1 MVSAYDSRILGPLF
15 AEPEIAR
22 LFDDGATVRAM
33 ARVEAALA
41 RVEAELGIVPR
52 DAAERITQA
61 VDTFVPDLDALGVG
75 AEQAG
80 VAVIAFVAQLRD
92 HVGGDAAQWVHWG
105 ATSQD
110 IVDTALMLQV
120 RDALALIAGRLD
132 RAIDALARLADTHR
146 GTVMAGRTRYQQA
159 LPTTFGL
166 KCAGWLL
173 PLVRCRE
180 RLPGL
185 RLRLLAVQF
194 GGAAGTLA
202 ALGDDGVAVM
212 EALAAELDLA
222 CPALPWHAQRDGI
235 AELGSWL
242 SLVTGALGKLGQD
255 AALLAQTEVGEI
267 DESAG
272 GGRGGSSTMPQKANP
287 VTGEALV
294 AAARLNA
301 TLLGGLHQAQIQEHE
316 RGGVGWQMEWATLP
330 TMVVTAGA
338 ALAKIVALLDRLS
351 VSAGRMRANLGPE
364 DGLILAEAA
373 TFALADHMPRPE
385 AQALVKQAARA
396 VLAGGGHLVDALKS
410 RTAAAVDWERLRD
423 PSCYLGSN
431 DALID
436 RALAAARAADD
447 AQQS

>member
-1 MVSAYDSRILGPLF
+1 MVSVHDSRILGPLF
-15 AEPEIAR
+15 AEPGIAR
-22 LFDDGATVRAM
+22 LFDDSATVRAM

-41 RVEAELGIVPR
+41 RAEAAAGIIPHP
-52 DAAERITQA
+52 AAARITA
-61 VDTFVPDLDALGVG
+61 AAGTFTADLDALGRGV
-75 AEQAG
+75 ELSG
-80 VAVIAFVAQLRD
+80 VAVIEFVAQFRA

-110 IVDTALMLQV
+110 IVDTALVLQL
-120 RDALALIAGRLD
+120 RDALALIAERID
-132 RAIDALARLADTHR
+132 RVVATLAVLADAHR
-146 GTVMAGRTRYQQA
+146 FTVMAARTRYQQA

-180 RLPGL
+180 RLAEL
-185 RLRLLAVQF
+185 RPRLLVVQF

-202 ALGDDGVAVM
+202 ALGDDGVPVM
-212 EALAAELDLA
+212 EGLARELALG
-222 CPALPWHAQRDGI
+222 CPPLPWHTQRDGI
-235 AELGSWL
+235 VELVSWL

-255 AALLAQTEVGEI
+255 AVLLAQTEVGEM

-330 TMVVTAGA
+330 TLVVTAGA
-338 ALAKIVALLDRLS
+338 ALSKAAALLERLS
-351 VSAGRMRANLGPE
+351 VSAGRMRDNLGAA

-373 TFALADHMPRPE
+373 TFALAAHMPRPD
-385 AQALVKQAARA
+385 AQAVVKTA
-396 VLAGGGHLVDALKS
+396 VRSVVSGGGHLVDALQAL
-410 RTAAAVDWERLRD
+410 TPVPVDWERLRD
-423 PSCYLGSN
+423 PANYLGSCN
-431 DALID
+431 RLID
-436 RALAAARAADD
+436 RALAAAGKAPGA
-447 AQQS
+447 S

>member
-1 MVSAYDSRILGPLF
+1 MVSAHDSRILGPLF
-15 AEPEIAR
+15 AEPAIAA
-22 LFDDGATVRAM
+22 LFDDTATVRAM
-33 ARVEAALA
+33 ALVEAALA
-41 RVEAELGIVPR
+41 RAEAATGSIPPL
-52 DAAERITQA
+52 AAARIA
-61 VDTFVPDLDALGVG
+61 EAAGTFVADLDALGRG
-75 AEQAG
+75 TEQSG
-80 VAVIAFVAQLRD
+80 VAVIDFVAQFRA

-110 IVDTALMLQV
+110 IVDTALVLQLRDAITLIADRLDRV
-120 RDALALIAGRLD
+120 VDALAE
-132 RAIDALARLADTHR
+132 LAEAHR
-146 GTVMAGRTRYQQA
+146 GTVMAARTRYQQA

-173 PLVRCRE
+173 PLVRCRK
-180 RLPGL
+180 RLAEL
-185 RLRLLAVQF
+185 RPRLLVVQF

-202 ALGDDGVAVM
+202 ALGGDGVPVM
-212 EALAAELDLA
+212 ERLAAELDLA
-222 CPALPWHAQRDGI
+222 CPPLPWHTQRDGI
-235 AELGSWL
+235 VELGSWL

-255 AALLAQTEVGEI
+255 AVLLAQTEVGEI

-338 ALAKIVALLDRLS
+338 GLSKAAALLERLS
-351 VSAGRMRANLGPE
+351 VSAGRMRDNLGAA

-373 TFALADHMPRPE
+373 TFALAVHMPRPE
-385 AQALVKQAARA
+385 AQELVKSA
-396 VLAGGGHLVDALKS
+396 VRSVMSEGGHLVDALMA
-410 RTAAAVDWERLRD
+410 RTPAAVDWQRLRD
-423 PSCYLGSN
+423 PSCYLGSC

-436 RALAAARAADD
+436 RALAAARPSTSA
-447 AQQS
+447 

>member
-1 MVSAYDSRILGPLF
+1 MVGVHDSRILGPLF
-15 AEPEIAR
+15 GDPEIAA
-22 LFDDGATVRAM
+22 LFDDAASVRAM

-41 RVEAELGIVPR
+41 IAEAELGIVPMR
-52 DAAERITQA
+52 AADRIAAA
-61 VDTFVPDLDALGVG
+61 VEDFSADLDALGTG
-75 AEQAG
+75 SEQAG
-80 VAVIAFVAQLRD
+80 VPVIEFVRQFRA

-110 IVDTALMLQV
+110 IVDTALVLQL
-120 RDALALIAGRLD
+120 RGALALIADRLN
-132 RAIDALARLADTHR
+132 AVIAGLARLADAHR
-146 GTVMAGRTRYQQA
+146 GTVMAARTRYQQA
-159 LPTTFGL
+159 LPISFGL

-180 RLPGL
+180 RLPEM
-185 RLRLLAVQF
+185 RNRLLTVQF

-202 ALGDDGVAVM
+202 ALDTRGVAVM
-212 EALAAELDLA
+212 EALAAELDLT
-222 CPALPWHAQRDGI
+222 CPPLPWHAQRDSV
-235 AELGSWL
+235 AEFGSWL

-255 AALLAQTEVGEI
+255 AVLLAQTEVGEI

-301 TLLGGLHQAQIQEHE
+301 GLLGTLHQAQIQEHE

-338 ALAKIVALLDRLS
+338 ALAKTTALLDRLS
-351 VSAGRMRANLGPE
+351 VSAGRMRGNLGPE
-364 DGLILAEAA
+364 NGLILAEAA
-373 TFALADHMPRPE
+373 TFALAQHMPRPD
-385 AQALVKQAARA
+385 AQALVKEAARA
-396 VLAGGGHLVDALKS
+396 VIAGGGHLVDALQARS
-410 RTAAAVDWERLRD
+410 SAPVDWDRLRD
-423 PSCYLGSN
+423 PACYMGSN

-436 RALAAARAADD
+436 RALAAAGAIH
-447 AQQS
+447 